1 MAKVGNIKYNK
12 GYHNHLLLESNEGG
26 KLQSRELEKLHF
38 EILYDYLYLAR
49 IAVFRRR
56 ESGNLFVKTYEAR

>member
-1 MAKVGNIKYNK
+1 MAKVGNIKYYNE

-38 EILYDYLYLAR
+38 EILYDYLYLW
-49 IAVFRRR
+49 
-56 ESGNLFVKTYEAR
+56 